1 MSTRGMRNSV
11 LFYRSSWRA
20 SSARRANLAFATL
33 GCSSNAEEFSGAKH
47 EVNNRRAR
55 STAQVWGGTGY
66 CKPNVA
72 ERLCRDQ
79 HILEVYERTS
89 EIQRVMIAVI
99 NP

>member
-1 MSTRGMRNSV
+1 MKSTIG
-11 LFYRSSWRA
+11 
-20 SSARRANLAFATL
+20 
-33 GCSSNAEEFSGAKH
+33 
-47 EVNNRRAR
+47 AR

-89 EIQRVMIAVI
+89 EIQRVMIAKSIQPVMAARI
-99 NP
+99 ALDAHQGALP